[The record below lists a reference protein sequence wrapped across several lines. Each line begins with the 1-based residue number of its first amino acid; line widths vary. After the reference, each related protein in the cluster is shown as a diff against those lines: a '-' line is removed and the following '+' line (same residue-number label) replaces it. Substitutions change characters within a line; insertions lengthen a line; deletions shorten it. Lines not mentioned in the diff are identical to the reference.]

1 MAREAQK
8 NFARGWEQP
17 YPETEPHAPDKVK
30 IWSIPKSILEALED
44 EGFQTDE
51 SMRDVEFDDIK
62 SQNIS
67 EDSDEQKG
75 NEDNDHECSHQKNS
89 ASKTKA
95 REIFQKQ

>member
-1 MAREAQK
+1 MKRRSTFHKEGEDCEKLQ
-8 NFARGWEQP
+8 EQNLLKKKHKP
-17 YPETEPHAPDKVK
+17 VYQT
-30 IWSIPKSILEALED
+30 ILEALED